1 MPKFS
6 LHERVLYGSDA
17 ATGFKE
23 GDNVFFDGWQRGT
36 VSRVN
41 KDGTIRFKIRGSETG
56 DVSPERFQAVEGTIT
71 EVEEPELDDDKPL
84 FGHFLAYKV
93 KPDNTRIEPMIVR
106 ENELRRPP
114 PRRSARRLNEPGS
127 ATRVWGSH

>member
-1 MPKFS
+1 MPKFRM
-6 LHERVLYGSDA
+6 HERVLYGSDA

-23 GDNVFFDGWQRGT
+23 KDNVFYDGWYPGT

-41 KDGTIRFKIRGSETG
+41 EDGTIRFMDPDNGMVT
-56 DVSPERFQAVEGTIT
+56 DTSPDRFQAVAGTIT
-71 EVEEPELDDDKPL
+71 DVEDDGDVVW
-84 FGHFLAYKV
+84 YTMM
-93 KPDNTRIEPMIVR
+93 PDNPQLDPMIVR